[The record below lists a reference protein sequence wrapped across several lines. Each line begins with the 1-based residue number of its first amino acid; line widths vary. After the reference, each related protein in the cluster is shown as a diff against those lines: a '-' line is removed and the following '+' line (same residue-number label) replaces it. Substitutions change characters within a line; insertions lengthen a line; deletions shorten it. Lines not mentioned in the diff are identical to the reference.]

1 MKERAFVSTSLKPE
15 DWETEAE
22 TERETYLQG
31 KDLIE
36 SFGRAD
42 PTDAFALDCLGE
54 HLSNDELK
62 AYVFAWD
69 HDEQHRQNKRRDTVQ
84 RFAQAMLG
92 SGLLTRPPLAPH
104 DAYNVSCDND
114 AALQEAITRFLSAGV
129 RTPATIRSYRSR
141 LTLFQHII
149 EAQVKGRS
157 PRISQITPEMI
168 RQYADHVRRL
178 PKNFQIGSGVK
189 LASALVE
196 PGTGISPK
204 TIALQLGVVRSLLLW
219 LEDQQYPIAP
229 RMARI
234 FGTLKVA
241 SKRKRFPFERQELK
255 LLLESSEYLSG
266 SFKRA
271 GDYWVPLIG
280 LFTGARE
287 SEICQLHTSDI
298 LKDEE
303 TGLWVFYF
311 NADDDKRQKTNGSER
326 KVPIHPTLQ
335 KLGFITYAEQM
346 RSASVTRLF
355 PDEERN
361 ARGEFASFSKRFNRY
376 RQRVGIDS
384 TPHKR
389 KDFHSFR
396 HNVSDYLAGI
406 GCEQY
411 VINAITGHSQA
422 RESHAIRTY
431 SSGPS
436 LETVNRSLKRLDYGI
451 EFSKIRQNGWKKSFV
466 GKQ

>member
-1 MKERAFVSTSLKPE
+1 
-15 DWETEAE
+15 
-22 TERETYLQG
+22 
-31 KDLIE
+31 
-36 SFGRAD
+36 
-42 PTDAFALDCLGE
+42 
-54 HLSNDELK
+54 
-62 AYVFAWD
+62 
-69 HDEQHRQNKRRDTVQ
+69 
-84 RFAQAMLG
+84 
-92 SGLLTRPPLAPH
+92 
-104 DAYNVSCDND
+104 
-114 AALQEAITRFLSAGV
+114 
-129 RTPATIRSYRSR
+129 
-141 LTLFQHII
+141 
-149 EAQVKGRS
+149 VKGRS

-168 RQYADHVRRL
+168 RRYADIVRRL

-204 TIALQLGVVRSLLLW
+204 TIALQFGVVRSLLLW

-229 RMARI
+229 KMARI

-241 SKRKRFPFERQELK
+241 SKRKRFPFEGQELK

-271 GDYWVPLIG
+271 GDYWMPLIG

-303 TGLWVFYF
+303 AGLWVFYF

-326 KVPIHPTLQ
+326 RVPIHPTLQ
-335 KLGFITYAEQM
+335 KLGLITYAEQL
-346 RSASVTRLF
+346 RSANITRLF

-406 GCEQY
+406 GCDQY

-422 RESHAIRTY
+422 RESHAIKTY
-431 SSGPS
+431 SSGPR
-436 LETVNRSLKRLDYGI
+436 LETVHRAIKRLDYPVD
-451 EFSKIRQNGWKKSFV
+451 FAKIRPNGWRRAWTLMR
-466 GKQ
+466 